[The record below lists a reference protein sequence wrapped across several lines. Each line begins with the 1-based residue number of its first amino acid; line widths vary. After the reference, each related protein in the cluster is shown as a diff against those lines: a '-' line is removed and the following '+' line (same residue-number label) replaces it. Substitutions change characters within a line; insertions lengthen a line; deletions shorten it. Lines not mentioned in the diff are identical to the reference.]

1 MNIKNRII
9 AIMKSSFSDN
19 KIDEKSNS
27 DNTENWDSIN
37 FLLLIVKLESEF
49 NIKFQPDEISEMTD
63 YTKIEKYVKSKI

>member
-37 FLLLIVKLESEF
+37 FLLLIVKLETEF
-49 NIKFQPDEISEMTD
+49 NIKFQPDEIENMTD
-63 YTKIEKYVKSKI
+63 YSKIEQYINAKI